1 MRTILTLSLFASVVS
16 LSAQLHNGGFEDL
29 GSLDMPAYWGAGSE
43 SITIGDSIVVDSA
56 KYLLNSTDV
65 HSGQHAVELRNAYN
79 YTQDVGL
86 PGLWMASSL
95 EDGYGGFSAPDV
107 PIAQRPSALRFW
119 VKYAPVQGDSAYAEI
134 KVFGEFQQEIGSGSL
149 HIGGNVDSYTAFE
162 VPVVYGSTDEAF
174 YINVRFITI
183 VPGGNAHLGTRLLLD
198 DVDVQY
204 SGTGIAEMTGNA
216 LGIYPNPA
224 TDQVRIE
231 LPGTASQATVKV
243 FSSTGRL
250 ERLAQVMNGMLSMSD
265 LPAGAYILQVDQA
278 GRRYQAPLM
287 IMR

>member
-1 MRTILTLSLFASVVS
+1 MRSALTLSLFASVVS

-43 SITIGDSIVVDSA
+43 STTIGDLIVVDSA
-56 KYLLNSTDV
+56 KYLLNTTDV

-79 YTQDVGL
+79 YTQNLGL

-107 PIAQRPSALRFW
+107 PIAQRPTALRFW
-119 VKYAPVQGDSAYAEI
+119 AKYAPVQGDSAYAEI

-149 HIGGNVDSYTAFE
+149 RIGGNVGSYTALE
-162 VPVVYGSTDEAF
+162 VPVVYGSADEAF

-204 SGTGIAEMTGNA
+204 SGTGIAEMSGNA
-216 LGIYPNPA
+216 LGISPNPA

-231 LPGTASQATVKV
+231 LPGTGSPATVKV

-250 ERLAQVMNGMLSMSD
+250 ERVADVRNGILSVAD
-265 LPAGAYILQVDQA
+265 LPTGAYFLQTEQNGQRA
-278 GRRYQAPLM
+278 QAPLL
-287 IMR
+287 IAR